1 MKCENKMPQRY
12 YFNDTL
18 RWRIRL
24 IKNRQSISMKDKKT
38 LANKMKSLCNCR
50 LLCVLRCYSVF
61 NILAM
66 FVRSIFFSSYV
77 IYTCKHILS
86 VYQQFPSNW
95 TWTYVQMSS
104 HISPSFADWMDHT
117 KKKKWMNET
126 MLTAFNR
133 TLKCKKEE

>member
-18 RWRIRL
+18 RWRICL
-24 IKNRQSISMKDKKT
+24 IKNHQSISMKDKKKT
-38 LANKMKSLCNCR
+38 LANKMKLLCNCW

-86 VYQQFPSNW
+86 VHQQFPSNW
-95 TWTYVQMSS
+95 TWTYLYVQMSS

-117 KKKKWMNET
+117 TKKNEWMKQCWLHLIE
-126 MLTAFNR
+126 L
-133 TLKCKKEE
+133 